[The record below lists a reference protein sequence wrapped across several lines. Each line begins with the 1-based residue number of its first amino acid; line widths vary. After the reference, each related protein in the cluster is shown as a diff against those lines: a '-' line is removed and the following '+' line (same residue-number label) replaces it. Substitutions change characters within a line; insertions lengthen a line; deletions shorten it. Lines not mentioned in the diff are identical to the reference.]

1 MNDLTDD
8 LTTDSMPIAIV
19 GMACRFP
26 AGEKRQNLDT
36 PKAYWNFLIQGRDAI
51 QKTPKRRRCNK
62 DGDQWGGFLKHIDT
76 FDPFFFGISPREAE
90 QMDPQQRILLELLQ
104 ETLQEAGITQSSIK
118 GSDTGI
124 FIGCM
129 RSEYSSLNPD
139 KHASNIHAATGGHH
153 AVVSGRLSY
162 VFNLM
167 GPNMTINTACSSS
180 LVAVHQAC
188 QAIRSGETNCAFA
201 GGVNLILDPQFTAD
215 MDNAGTLS
223 ADGRCRPF
231 DENANGY
238 VRSEGAGLVLLKS
251 LDDAERDGNPIVG
264 VIKASAINSNGTTDG
279 LTATSVSAQKALLKK
294 VYRAGG
300 INPAQVG
307 YIEAHGTGTAL
318 GDPNEAQAL
327 GEVLGKSRA
336 ADTPP
341 LIIGSC
347 KSNIGH
353 TEGSAGI
360 AGLIKTVRVLQTRI
374 IPPNLHFN
382 SANPRINFSDLH
394 VTVPTKAIDFPAS
407 CQFAGVSSFGFSTNC
422 HIVLEQ
428 VEKAI
433 SARPSTKRH
442 LAPLYIS
449 QLNSLLT
456 DINPDPLPTK
466 HLLLVSAHYPYALE
480 QRARDIADFLKQE
493 KEVSLNDL
501 CFTSALKRDHY
512 NHRLA
517 IVANTKEDFISQLSV
532 SIDQYQKIKYDSH
545 PKLAFVFPGQGSQ
558 WLGMGACFINKEPL
572 FLKTITHCDALIS
585 QHCDWSLLEVL
596 MNTQQDNFSNDVDI
610 IQPALFSIQ
619 YALACL
625 WQEKGVTPHAVIGH
639 SLGEIAASCYTGAL
653 SLEDAI
659 EVICRRSQGVRD
671 HVSSGAMAVVELA
684 PERIRS
690 DIKSF
695 GKSLVIAAVNSAE
708 NTLISGDNSAVDEYL
723 RSLEKSDVFYSKVDV
738 NYASHSPHMD
748 KLSAKLKHDL
758 KSLQA
763 RDGSVPIY
771 STTTGEVLT
780 GSQLNG
786 DYWAKNIRNEVLF
799 YQQMKQL
806 LNDGFTHFVEISPHP
821 IATYSIESCIR
832 EHGLTNSCVID
843 SLRRNADPHTS
854 LIDGI
859 AELYISGYTPNWKN
873 FYPAD
878 SKMIDLP
885 LQRYHK
891 QYYWQGRQVA
901 EDRSTP
907 QRTHESNK
915 SINKKIDNVTD
926 KIQSATGHEKNTLA
940 EEYIML
946 HAGQTLRLPR
956 KYMQKDASLLSYGI
970 DSLMIMELRNRLAAD
985 LNVSL
990 STKVFFRANSIVEI
1004 ASYIVQQLD
1013 SAKHDTSTQKAKDS
1027 AEEIESGSV

>member
-1 MNDLTDD
+1 MNDLQ
-8 LTTDSMPIAIV
+8 TDSIPIAIV

-26 AGEKRQNLDT
+26 AGEKQQNLGT
-36 PKAYWNFLIQGRDAI
+36 SNAYWNFLTQGRDAI
-51 QKTPKRRRCNK
+51 QKTPKSRRYNK
-62 DGDQWGGFLKHIDT
+62 DGDQWGGFLKHIDA

-90 QMDPQQRILLELLQ
+90 QMDPQQRVLLELLQ
-104 ETLQEAGITQSSIK
+104 ETLQESGITQSSIK
-118 GSDTGI
+118 GSNTGI
-124 FIGCM
+124 YIGCM
-129 RSEYSSLNPD
+129 RSEYSSLNPE
-139 KHASNIHAATGGHH
+139 KHASNIHAATGGHQ
-153 AVVSGRLSY
+153 ALVSGRLSY
-162 VFNLM
+162 IFNLM

-188 QAIRSGETNCAFA
+188 QAIRSGETDCAFA

-215 MDNAGTLS
+215 MDNSGAIS

-251 LDDAERDGNPIVG
+251 LDDAERDGNPILG
-264 VIKASAINSNGTTDG
+264 VIKASAINSNGATDG

-294 VYRAGG
+294 VYRTGD

-307 YIEAHGTGTAL
+307 YVEAHGTGTAL

-336 ADTPP
+336 PDTPP

-374 IPPNLHFN
+374 IPPSLHFN

-394 VTVPTKAIDFPAS
+394 LAVPTKTIDFPAS
-407 CQFAGVSSFGFSTNC
+407 CQYAGVSSFGFCTNC
-422 HIVLEQ
+422 HVVLEQ
-428 VEKAI
+428 VENAI

-442 LAPLYIS
+442 LAPLYYS
-449 QLNSLLT
+449 RLNCLLT
-456 DINPDPLPTK
+456 DINPAPLPTK
-466 HLLLVSAHYPYALE
+466 HLLLVSAHYPYALG
-480 QRARDIADFLKQE
+480 QRAHDLADFLRQK
-493 KEVSLNDL
+493 KDISLNDM
-501 CFTSALKRDHY
+501 CYTAALKRDHY

-517 IVANTKEDFISQLSV
+517 IVANTKEAFIEQLSAP
-532 SIDQYQKIKYDSH
+532 IDQFQPVKNDRH

-558 WLGMGACFINKEPL
+558 WLGMGTCFINKEPL
-572 FLKTITHCDALIS
+572 FLKTITLCDALIS

-596 MNTQQDNFSNDVDI
+596 MNTQQDNFSSDVDI
-610 IQPALFSIQ
+610 VQPALFSIQ

-625 WQEKGVTPHAVIGH
+625 WQEKGIMPHAVIGH
-639 SLGEIAASCYTGAL
+639 SLGEVAASCYTGAL
-653 SLEDAI
+653 SLEAAI

-671 HVSSGAMAVVELA
+671 QAGFGAMAIVELT
-684 PERIRS
+684 PERIRT
-690 DIKSF
+690 DIKVY
-695 GKSLVIAAVNSAE
+695 GKRLVIAAVNSAE
-708 NTLISGDNSAVDEYL
+708 NTLISGDNSAIDEYL
-723 RSLEKSDVFYSKVDV
+723 HSLEKSDVFYSKVDV

-748 KLSAKLKHDL
+748 KLSKKLKRDL
-758 KSLQA
+758 NSLQA
-763 RDGSVPIY
+763 HDGNMPIY

-780 GSQLNG
+780 GRQMNG

-843 SLRRNADPHTS
+843 SLRRNEDPHTS

-873 FYPAD
+873 FYSVD

-885 LQRYHK
+885 LQRYNK
-891 QYYWQGRQVA
+891 QYYWQGKQVST
-901 EDRSTP
+901 DRSIP
-907 QRTHESNK
+907 QRTHESYT
-915 SINKKIDNVTD
+915 SINKKIVNIAH
-926 KIQSATGHEKNTLA
+926 KIQTATGDEKNTLA

-946 HAGQTLRLPR
+946 HAGLTLRLPR
-956 KYMQKDASLLSYGI
+956 KYIQKNASLMSFGI
-970 DSLMIMELRNRLAAD
+970 DSLMIMELRNRLTAD

-990 STKVFFRANSIVEI
+990 STKVFFRADSIVEI
-1004 ASYIVQQLD
+1004 ANYIVQQLD
-1013 SAKHDTSTQKAKDS
+1013 SEKNDTSIQKGRGS
-1027 AEEIESGSV
+1027 AEIIESGSV